1 MAAGEYPRVRPASCG
16 APNGRCAGA
25 GIAFG
30 KRPPSLGIF
39 GIEFDGEPDPT
50 EQKAIPRGRRRSL
63 PRPPGASAQ
72 ETRSC
77 RHHHV
82 HPGPGLYS
90 HAAVI
95 VGRLLDGYS
104 PNGVFTEPRTHLV
117 SMYTAQV
124 PANDLS
130 RGLAQKHGFKI
141 YPTIKETL
149 TLGGDDL
156 AVDAVCFIGEHGDYP
171 WNERGQHLYPRY
183 ELLEPIVEVF
193 RRTGKTVPVFSDKH
207 FSYSWSK
214 AKQMYAWSRELNFPL
229 MAGSSIPL
237 TMRSPSWRSPTAW
250 RSITPSRWDTANST
264 PTVFTRSRRSQ
275 CMVERRKGGET
286 GIRSVEWIEGDA
298 VWKWRD
304 GAGRW
309 SLPLLEAAL
318 SRYPGRKPGR
328 LEDNVKKPVAFVLEY
343 RDGMRA
349 AAYMLEGQ
357 VNAWSFA
364 AKMKGQA
371 EPVSTCFKQGDEP
384 GSRPF
389 PHFDGLVHCME
400 EMFITGKPLYPVE
413 RTLLTTCTL
422 SHAVRIPRLA
432 KTHRVEGIG
441 HLVPRAAQLLLP
453 ALVSPDAQRTE
464 LGRRPSV
471 RRVSPGAP
479 GVCVRF
485 RASAGISVC

>member
-1 MAAGEYPRVRPASCG
+1 MIRTQLNRRRFLAAGAAACFDLQAQAPKKRVAAVITMYTQDHG
-16 APNGRCAGA
+16 
-25 GIAFG
+25 F
-30 KRPPSLGIF
+30 
-39 GIEFDGEPDPT
+39 
-50 EQKAIPRGRRRSL
+50 
-63 PRPPGASAQ
+63 
-72 ETRSC
+72 
-77 RHHHV
+77 
-82 HPGPGLYS
+82 YS

-104 PNGVFTEPRTHLV
+104 PDGVFTQPRTHLV

-130 RGLAQKHGFKI
+130 RGLAQKHGFTI
-141 YPTIKETL
+141 YPTIKDTL
-149 TLGGDDL
+149 TLGGGDL

-171 WNERGQHLYPRY
+171 YNDRGQHLYPRY

-193 RRTGKTVPVFSDKH
+193 RVTGKTVPVYADKH
-207 FSYSWSK
+207 FSYSWTK
-214 AKQMYAWSRELNFPL
+214 AKTMYGWSRELNFPL
-229 MAGSSIPL
+229 MAGSSIPV
-237 TMRSPSWRSPTAW
+237 TMRSGTLEIPYGAEIDNAIALGYGELDAYGFHTLEAL
-250 RSITPSRWDTANST
+250 
-264 PTVFTRSRRSQ
+264 Q

-286 GIRSVEWIEGDA
+286 GIRAVEWIEGDA

-309 SLPLLEAAL
+309 SVPLLEAAL
-318 SRYPGRKPGR
+318 SRYPKPKPGR

-371 EPVSTCFKQGDEP
+371 EPVSTYFKQGDEA

-422 SHAVRIPRLA
+422 SLLFESRAWQRRIESKELAISYRAPRNCYFQ
-432 KTHRVEGIG
+432 
-441 HLVPRAAQLLLP
+441 RA
-453 ALVSPDAQRTE
+453 
-464 LGRRPSV
+464 
-471 RRVSPGAP
+471 
-479 GVCVRF
+479 
-485 RASAGISVC
+485 

>member
-1 MAAGEYPRVRPASCG
+1 MVSRTRL
-16 APNGRCAGA
+16 N
-25 GIAFG
+25 
-30 KRPPSLGIF
+30 
-39 GIEFDGEPDPT
+39 
-50 EQKAIPRGRRRSL
+50 RRRFL
-63 PRPPGASAQ
+63 ATGASACLDLQ
-72 ETRSC
+72 AQAPKKRVAAVVTMYTHDRS
-77 RHHHV
+77 
-82 HPGPGLYS
+82 LYS

-124 PANDLS
+124 PSNELS

-149 TLGGDDL
+149 MLGGDEL

-183 ELLEPIVEVF
+183 ELLEQIVEVF

-214 AKQMYAWSRELNFPL
+214 AKQMYRWSRELNFPL
-229 MAGSSIPL
+229 MAGSSIPV
-237 TMRSPSWRSPTAW
+237 TMRSPALEMPYGVEIENAIALGYGELDAYGFHTLEALE
-250 RSITPSRWDTANST
+250 
-264 PTVFTRSRRSQ
+264 

-318 SRYPGRKPGR
+318 SRYPGRKAGR
-328 LEDNVKKPVAFVLEY
+328 LQDNVKKPVAFVLEY

-357 VNAWSFA
+357 VNAWGFA
-364 AKMKGQA
+364 AKLKGQA
-371 EPVSTCFKQGDEP
+371 EPVSTYFKQGDEP

-422 SHAVRIPRLA
+422 SMLFESRAWQRRIESKELAVTYRAPRN
-432 KTHRVEGIG
+432 
-441 HLVPRAAQLLLP
+441 
-453 ALVSPDAQRTE
+453 SYFQR
-464 LGRRPSV
+464 S
-471 RRVSPGAP
+471 
-479 GVCVRF
+479 
-485 RASAGISVC
+485 